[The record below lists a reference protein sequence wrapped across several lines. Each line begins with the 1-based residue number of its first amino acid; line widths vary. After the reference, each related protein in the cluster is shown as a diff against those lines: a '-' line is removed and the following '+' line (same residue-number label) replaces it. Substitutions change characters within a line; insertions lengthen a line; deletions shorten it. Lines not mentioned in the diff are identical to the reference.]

1 VRAQVTTGTRPGR
14 AADALAAARLKLSA
28 HEVEAIAA
36 AGDAA
41 PQRRRFWVRP
51 PPDGFGP
58 SP

>member
-1 VRAQVTTGTRPGR
+1 VTTGTRPGR